1 MSHHQGTALR
11 GIGLM
16 VLATLFFAILDTTA
30 KFTAAAVPIVMALA
44 VRYLFQAV
52 LSTLFLVPVHGRALL
67 QVNHPRLQM
76 VRGALLTL
84 TTLLALLALKSMPVG
99 EFAAIVMIAPMLVTV
114 LAGRFLKEKVAGIQW
129 LFVLGGLAG
138 TLLIIRP
145 GGHAGLGWP
154 ALSALACMIA
164 STVFQLLSSHL
175 GRLENP
181 STTHF
186 WSVWFGAL
194 LGAAVLPWSW
204 AQVDS
209 AWLWA
214 MMLLMGAAGAAGHF
228 VLAQAYRHAP
238 ASALMPYMYCS
249 IGFAVLAGRVVFGHV
264 PDLWA
269 WAGISLIVGCGITSA
284 WWTARKSRVAAMLP
298 ET

>member
-1 MSHHQGTALR
+1 MTHPPGNALR

-16 VLATLFFAILDTTA
+16 VLATVFFAILDTTA
-30 KFTAAAVPIVMALA
+30 KYTAATVPVVMALA
-44 VRYLFQAV
+44 VRYLVQAL
-52 LSTLFLVPVHGRALL
+52 LSTAFLVPVHGRALL
-67 QVNHPRLQM
+67 QVAHPRLQM
-76 VRGALLTL
+76 LRGALLTL
-84 TTLLALLALKSMPVG
+84 TTLLALLALKTMPVG
-99 EFAAIVMIAPMLVTV
+99 EFAAIIMLAPMLVTV
-114 LAGRFLKEKVAGIQW
+114 LAGRFLKEKVSGLQW
-129 LFVLGGLAG
+129 LFVLGGLVG
-138 TLLIIRP
+138 TLLIVRP
-145 GGHAGLGWP
+145 GGPAGLGWA
-154 ALSALACMIA
+154 ALIALACVLS

-194 LGAAVLPWSW
+194 LGALVLPWTW
-204 AQVDS
+204 TQVDS

-214 MMLLMGAAGAAGHF
+214 MMVLMGGAGAAGHF

-249 IGFAVLAGRVVFGHV
+249 IGFAVLAGWLVFGHV
-264 PDLWA
+264 PDVFA
-269 WAGISLIVGCGITSA
+269 WAGIALIAVCGITSA
-284 WWTARKSRVAAMLP
+284 WWTAHKSRVAAMPP

>member
-1 MSHHQGTALR
+1 MTQHQGTALR

-30 KFTAAAVPIVMALA
+30 KYTAAAVPVVMALA

-52 LSTLFLVPVHGRALL
+52 LSTLVLVPVHGRVLL

-99 EFAAIVMIAPMLVTV
+99 EFAAIIMIAPMLVTV
-114 LAGRFLKEKVAGIQW
+114 LAGRFLKEKVSGIQW

-145 GGHAGLGWP
+145 GAHAGLGWP
-154 ALSALACMIA
+154 ALIALACVIA
-164 STVFQLLSSHL
+164 STMFQLLSSHL

-194 LGAAVLPWSW
+194 LGAVVLPWSW
-204 AQVDS
+204 TQVDS

-249 IGFAVLAGRVVFGHV
+249 IGFAVLAGWLVFGHV

-269 WAGISLIVGCGITSA
+269 WAGICMIAVCGITSA